1 MVKFALTRKHT
12 NWKREKEAILEK
24 KIDNKDN
31 FSQNLNMLIG
41 QERFRSNCTSKF
53 LTIHLNNQS
62 VVNNNAF

>member
-12 NWKREKEAILEK
+12 NWKREKEAIL
-24 KIDNKDN
+24 DFFFDTKDN
-31 FSQNLNMLIG
+31 FSQKLNMLIS